1 MILQKQHM
9 CTLALLV
16 GAIGVAVAP
25 ASAQQMYK
33 ATVDLPAQTRWGG
46 VVLHPGRHE
55 IVLEDG
61 YHGVSVI
68 QVSGQG
74 DFAQILAGPIDNQP
88 ISDRS
93 TLQVVSVGGEY
104 IVSRLNAG
112 SRGKSFSFAVPKGKR
127 TNTEAAAHSET
138 ILSVSDNP

>member
-9 CTLALLV
+9 WTLALLV
-16 GAIGVAVAP
+16 GAIGVTMAP

-61 YHGVSVI
+61 FDGVSVI

-74 DFAQILAGPIDNQP
+74 DLARILTGPIDYKP

-93 TLQVVSVGGEY
+93 TLQIVSVGGENV
-104 IVSRLNAG
+104 VSRFNAG
-112 SRGKSFSFAVPKGKR
+112 LRGKSFSFTVPKGKR
-127 TNTEAAAHSET
+127 NNVEAAAQSET
-138 ILSVSDNP
+138 IVSVSDNP